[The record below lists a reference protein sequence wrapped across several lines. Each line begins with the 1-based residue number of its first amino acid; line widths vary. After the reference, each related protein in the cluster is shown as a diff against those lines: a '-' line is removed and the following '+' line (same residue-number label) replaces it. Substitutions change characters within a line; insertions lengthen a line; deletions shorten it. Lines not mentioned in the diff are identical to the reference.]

1 MESRKRVLMS
11 LFAEQQ
17 WRHRHRKQTWG
28 HSWERRGWDEL
39 GGQHWNKKL
48 YHIKW
53 TASGNL
59 LYDTGS
65 SNLLL
70 CDNLKGWQVGGSF
83 KREGTNVFLW
93 LTHVDVWQKP
103 TQYCKANYPP
113 IKNKF

>member
-1 MESRKRVLMS
+1 MESRRMVLMS

-65 SNLLL
+65 SNLVLY
-70 CDNLKGWQVGGSF
+70 DNLQGWDVVEGGRDAQ
-83 KREGTNVFLW
+83 KEEICVHLW
-93 LTHVDVWQKP
+93 LIHVAVWQKP
-103 TQYCKANYPP
+103 
-113 IKNKF
+113 